1 MTLKTI
7 EKFLSLLDIDRSWI
21 TGEQM
26 FNLILLLVQKE
37 KRTLNLS
44 SEEPIDT
51 ILNIF
56 IREIECGSFRV
67 ITEQDILEIIDD

>member
-1 MTLKTI
+1 
-7 EKFLSLLDIDRSWI
+7 
-21 TGEQM
+21 M